1 VILNDENYSS
11 EYNKVA
17 NCYGYSSFLNIN
29 GKNRVELVTE
39 WSKENSTIINIIILV
54 SKYNI
59 VKFIKDRQDFAMS
72 ELLSIEKSIIGREA
86 ELSIQ

>member
-1 VILNDENYSS
+1 MILNDDNYSS
-11 EYNKVA
+11 EYNKIA
-17 NCYGYSSFLNIN
+17 NGYGYSSFLNIN